1 MKQQIDRKDG
11 KDKKSRITRLLTK
24 SGSHE
29 NVSPEKKTTT
39 KNSDVSPEA
48 ALKWGESFE
57 ELLKH
62 SDGVEMFTEFLRSE
76 FSEENIEFWLAC
88 NDYKSTRSDSKRLN
102 KAKTIYAL
110 YIEADAPKEINIDH
124 PTKVTIQQ
132 NIRCPTVS
140 CFDAAQSKVYSLM
153 KKDSYSRFLQSNI
166 YLRVIKGKRPGIT
179 MYRRRSRSCV
189 FNDHGEATSNT
200 DVWL

>member
-1 MKQQIDRKDG
+1 MKDD
-11 KDKKSRITRLLTK
+11 KDKKSRISRLLTK

-29 NVSPEKKTTT
+29 NVSPEKMATT

-48 ALKWGESFE
+48 ALQWGESFE
-57 ELLKH
+57 ELLRH
-62 SDGVEMFTEFLRSE
+62 SDGVEMFSKFLKSE
-76 FSEENIEFWLAC
+76 FSEENIQFWLAC

-132 NIRCPTVS
+132 NIRLPTVS
-140 CFDAAQSKVYSLM
+140 CFDVAQSKVFSLM
-153 KKDSYSRFLQSNI
+153 KKDSYPRFLQSNM
-166 YLRVIKGKRPGIT
+166 YLRIIKRKNPGST

-189 FNDHGEATSNT
+189 FSDHAEATSNA